1 MSVKGKRV
9 LDVGSGSGLLSAYAL
24 QAGASKVLGCEA
36 VPELADMSR
45 RALGKDVKVFG
56 AYSIEIVDIDG

>member
-9 LDVGSGSGLLSAYAL
+9 LDVGSGTGLLSAYAL

-36 VPELADMSR
+36 VPELADMGR

-56 AYSIEIVDIDG
+56 A